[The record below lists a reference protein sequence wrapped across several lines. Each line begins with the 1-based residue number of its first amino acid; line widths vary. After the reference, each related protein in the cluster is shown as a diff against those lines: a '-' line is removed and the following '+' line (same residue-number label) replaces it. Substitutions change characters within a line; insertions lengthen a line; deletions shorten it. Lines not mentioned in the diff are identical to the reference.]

1 MGCQV
6 SKGEIKF
13 IYSEMA
19 TKFCEIST
27 LLLTSVH
34 TVKNKVE
41 ISQNFV
47 AFSEYMNFI
56 SPLET
61 WQPIFL
67 ATKKSLM
74 FFRMRFP
81 QCIRYWILVKVF
93 FQKVSDKN
101 FRSYLNKHLS
111 YSSCTI
117 SAQSELQLHCQNWDD
132 NLMNCLLFSIWVPLP
147 QYLQYTCN

>member
-1 MGCQV
+1 MPYQKCQRPPMV
-6 SKGEIKF
+6 VR
-13 IYSEMA
+13 
-19 TKFCEIST
+19 C
-27 LLLTSVH
+27 
-34 TVKNKVE
+34 TVDKSKVE

-47 AFSEYMNFI
+47 AISEYMNFI

-132 NLMNCLLFSIWVPLP
+132 NLINCNTFFHLSTVTAIFTVHL
-147 QYLQYTCN
+147 